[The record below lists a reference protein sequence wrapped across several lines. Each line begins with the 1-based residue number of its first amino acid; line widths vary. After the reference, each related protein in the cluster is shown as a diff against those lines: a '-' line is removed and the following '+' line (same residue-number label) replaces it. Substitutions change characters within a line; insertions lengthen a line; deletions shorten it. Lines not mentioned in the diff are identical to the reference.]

1 LSGGAFGCQRLAIPL
16 GLGFIAMQTN
26 KHTSGP
32 WFRTVSQ
39 HNGETVCDI
48 CTAAENGEP
57 KEIIARVNHC
67 VITPGLA
74 ISNEVRANAHLIAA
88 APDLLAAL
96 EACQTQL
103 AEYVA
108 YFQKR
113 GGCSVEIE
121 SAEEQARAAIAKAK
135 GDA

>member
-1 LSGGAFGCQRLAIPL
+1 MSGGAFGCQRLAIPP
-16 GLGFIAMQTN
+16 GVGFIYMKTN

-48 CTAAENGEP
+48 CTAADNGEP
-57 KEIIARVNHC
+57 KEMIARVNHC

-74 ISNEVRANAHLIAA
+74 ISDEVRANARLIAA
-88 APDLLAAL
+88 APDLLAA
-96 EACQTQL
+96 
-103 AEYVA
+103 
-108 YFQKR
+108 
-113 GGCSVEIE
+113 
-121 SAEEQARAAIAKAK
+121 AIAALTIVNREQPDGSISADLLKAIRKATK

>member
-1 LSGGAFGCQRLAIPL
+1 MSVNARQFRPALAL
-16 GLGFIAMQTN
+16 YMQT
-26 KHTSGP
+26 HTHTNGP

-39 HNGETVCDI
+39 DNEETLYKI

-74 ISNEVRANAHLIAA
+74 ISDEVRANARLIAA

-96 EACQTQL
+96 VNCLPLLEASHLDMIDAQQ
-103 AEYVA
+103 ED
-108 YFQKR
+108 
-113 GGCSVEIE
+113 
-121 SAEEQARAAIAKAK
+121 SADLVFIGLEQVRDAIAKAK
-135 GDA
+135 GGA

>member
-1 LSGGAFGCQRLAIPL
+1 
-16 GLGFIAMQTN
+16 MKTN
-26 KHTSGP
+26 IHTSGP

-39 HNGETVCDI
+39 DNEETIYEI

-74 ISNEVRANAHLIAA
+74 ISDEVRANAHLIAA
-88 APDLLAAL
+88 APDLLAA
-96 EACQTQL
+96 
-103 AEYVA
+103 
-108 YFQKR
+108 
-113 GGCSVEIE
+113 
-121 SAEEQARAAIAKAK
+121 AIAALTIVNREQPDGSIAADLLKAIRKATK